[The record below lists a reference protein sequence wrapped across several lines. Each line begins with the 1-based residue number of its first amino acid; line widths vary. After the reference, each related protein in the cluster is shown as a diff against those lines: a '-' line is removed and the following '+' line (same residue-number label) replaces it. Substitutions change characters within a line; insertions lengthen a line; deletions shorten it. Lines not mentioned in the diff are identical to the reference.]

1 MTNSGDG
8 LRSAVSARLETFRAG
23 STIARLWNRD
33 VTVWADDPAT
43 PEIADRLGWLDLP
56 VTMQNAVDD
65 LRDFADRVRTE
76 FDRVVLLG
84 MGGSSLAPEVL
95 WRALGRQDGWPVFH
109 MLDSTSPQAVLD
121 VDEGGDLTSTLFL
134 VASKSGTTLET
145 MSFLRHFWERT
156 GEVGGQF
163 AAITDPGTPLA
174 ELGATRSFR
183 RVFLNPPDVGGRFS
197 ALSLFGLVPAALM
210 GVDVGRLLE
219 GAAVMAQRCQANDP
233 LDENPGATLGALLAE
248 AAMAGHDKLTLVLS
262 PRMAA
267 FGLWAEQL
275 IAESTG
281 KAGKGIL
288 PAANE
293 PPEFVP
299 PFAVDRAYS
308 GIWIAGDPSGAIES
322 RLGWAERTGLPV
334 SRLTLADPMDL
345 GSEFFRW
352 EFATAVAGAVLGVN
366 PFDQPN
372 VAESKTNTSR
382 VLEGGAVT
390 QAIGRLRRSDATG
403 FFDAVQPR
411 DYVCVQAFMAPNAVN
426 DERLAGL
433 HAVLRDRVDGVVT
446 LGYGPRYLHSTGQ
459 LHKGGPSRG
468 HFVQIVP
475 PPDRDVHVPGAGF
488 SFGNLIAAQA
498 LGDREALRARGRPV
512 VRVSDPGEFV
522 ELM

>member
-1 MTNSGDG
+1 MTTSGNG
-8 LRSAVSARLETFRAG
+8 LRSAMSQRLEAFHAA
-23 STIARLWNRD
+23 STMARMWNRD

-43 PEIADRLGWLDLP
+43 PEIIDRLGWLDLP
-56 VTMQNAVDD
+56 VTMQDTVDD
-65 LRDFADRVRTE
+65 LRDFADRTRNE

-95 WRALGRQDGWPVFH
+95 WRAFGRQEGYPAFH
-109 MLDSTSPQAVLD
+109 MLDSTSPRAVLD
-121 VDEGGDLTSTLFL
+121 LDEGGDLASTLFL

-145 MSFLRHFWERT
+145 MSFFRYFWDRT
-156 GEVGGQF
+156 GEVGAQF
-163 AAITDPGTPLA
+163 AAITDPETPLA
-174 ELGATRSFR
+174 ELGVARGFR
-183 RVFLNPPDVGGRFS
+183 RVFLNPPDIGGRFS

-210 GVDVGRLLE
+210 GVDTAALLE
-219 GAAVMAQRCQANDP
+219 GAAAMAQRCQANVS
-233 LDENPGATLGALLAE
+233 LDENPGAHLGVLLGE
-248 AAMAGHDKLTLVLS
+248 AAIAGHDKLTLLLS

-288 PAANE
+288 PTVNE
-293 PPEFVP
+293 PPQFKP
-299 PFAVDRAYS
+299 PFPVDRAYS
-308 GIWIAGDPSGAIES
+308 GIWLAGDESGPIES
-322 RLGWAERTGLPV
+322 RLGWAQETGLPLFQV
-334 SRLTLADPMDL
+334 ALADPLDL
-345 GSEFFRW
+345 GGEFFRW

-372 VAESKTNTSR
+372 VTESKTNTSR
-382 VLEGGAVT
+382 VLEGGAVNR
-390 QAIGRLRRSDATG
+390 GVERLRRSDATA

-411 DYVCVQAFMAPNAVN
+411 DYVCVQAFMEPNAEN
-426 DERLAGL
+426 DERLASL

-446 LGYGPRYLHSTGQ
+446 WGYGPRYLHSTGQ

-468 HFVQIVP
+468 HFIQVVHP
-475 PPDRDVHVPGAGF
+475 LERDVHVPGAGF
-488 SFGNLIAAQA
+488 SFGDLFAAQA
-498 LGDREALRARGRPV
+498 LGDMEALQARGRPL